1 MSSKNQKLNID
12 RDTLY
17 DLYIN
22 QQLTSKEV
30 ADIFGCT
37 SKSIRN
43 YLIKYSIPVR
53 QGSEA
58 IKLER
63 TKWTKEKEEERVKK
77 FMQTWL
83 DTPNE
88 LKREYTAKRTK
99 NINSPEA
106 IAKSK
111 ETKLKNG
118 TYKMSIAE
126 NEFYKQLCLFVDE
139 SDIIRGYIDKQ
150 RYPFN
155 CDFYVK
161 SKDLFIEYQGHQT
174 HGYEPYDASNPEHWV
189 YCDFLHDHHYS
200 SDTFTI
206 RDPNKIA
213 TAKQHKINLLLIY
226 PKHDSYL
233 IKNGI
238 MKSIGKFHVAKI
250 NDLC

>member
-1 MSSKNQKLNID
+1 MSSKNQKLNLD

-30 ADIFGCT
+30 AEIFGCT

-43 YLIKYSIPVR
+43 YLIKYNIPVR

-58 IKLER
+58 VKLER
-63 TKWTKEKEEERVKK
+63 SKWSKEKEEERSRK
-77 FMQTWL
+77 FIQTWL
-83 DTPNE
+83 DTPDE
-88 LKREYTAKRTK
+88 LKQAYTSKRIK

-106 IAKSK
+106 VAKAK

-118 TYKMSIAE
+118 TYKISQAE
-126 NEFYKQLCLFVDE
+126 NNFYKQLCLFVDE
-139 SDIIRGYIDKQ
+139 ADIVRGYIDNK

-155 CDFYVK
+155 CDFYIK

-174 HGYEPYDASNPEHWV
+174 HGYEPYDATNPEHWV
-189 YCDFLHDHHYS
+189 YCDRLQASGYS
-200 SDTFTI
+200 TDTFTI
-206 RDPNKIA
+206 RDPNKVA

-226 PKHDSYL
+226 PKNNSYF
-233 IKNGI
+233 IHNG
-238 MKSIGKFHVAKI
+238 MMTNIGKFNVAKI